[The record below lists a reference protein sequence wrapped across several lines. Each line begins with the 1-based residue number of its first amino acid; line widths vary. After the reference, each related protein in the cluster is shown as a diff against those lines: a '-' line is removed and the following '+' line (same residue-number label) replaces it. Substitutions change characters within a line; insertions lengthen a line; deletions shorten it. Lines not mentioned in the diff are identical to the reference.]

1 MSLATKDLDVTF
13 FDVIGLLV
21 DLDGEREMRGR
32 DGPTGRANLFA
43 RDFRRNLIRGF
54 ELGVDVVFLLI

>member
-1 MSLATKDLDVTF
+1 MSLAAEDLDAAF
-13 FDVIGLLV
+13 FDAIDLLV
-21 DLDGEREMRGR
+21 DLDDEREMRGR

-43 RDFRRNLIRGF
+43 RDFRRNLIRGL